1 VIQDH
6 GRQKK
11 KLWLNRGGRMMGRP
25 RIRWLEDA
33 ENDNQEMKVKIWRQ
47 KAVNREGLWVCI

>member
-6 GRQKK
+6 ERQKK
-11 KLWLNRGGRMMGRP
+11 IVVKPGGRMMGRP